1 MRGVDKITR
10 GWHLFVAV
18 PLVNLWD
25 PPMAATEVAISQHA
39 CDLENGHRS
48 LEREVATGQR

>member
-10 GWHLFVAV
+10 GWDLFVAV

-25 PPMAATEVAISQHA
+25 PPTAATEVAISQHA